1 VANTIRA
8 VLDQADCELQLLKR
22 GKTIVRTTLW
32 FAGAGV
38 AAVICVAALA
48 FASAT
53 VGNAAPAL
61 DVPELDGQTFD
72 LSAQR
77 GKVVIVN
84 FWATWCPP
92 CREEMPALD
101 AFYRRYHGQGLEM
114 IGVSADRPHDRS
126 DVIKVMQ
133 SFTYPAAMLDDAK
146 VNEFGTPDALPMT
159 VVVDSNGVVRA
170 KLTPDQTQVTEK
182 NLSDAVLPLLPQNP
196 AAHASVNP
204 GGPK

>member
-1 VANTIRA
+1 M
-8 VLDQADCELQLLKR
+8 
-22 GKTIVRTTLW
+22 LW

-38 AAVICVAALA
+38 AAIICVAALA

-53 VGNAAPAL
+53 VGDAAPVL

-77 GKVVIVN
+77 GKVVVVN

-114 IGVSADRPHDRS
+114 IGLSADRARDRS
-126 DVIKVMQ
+126 DVTKVMQ
-133 SFTYPAAMLDDAK
+133 SYSYPAAMLDDAK
-146 VNEFGTPDALPMT
+146 ANEFGTPDTLPMT
-159 VVVDSNGVVRA
+159 VVVDGNGVVRA
-170 KLTPDQTQVTEK
+170 KLTPDQTPVTEK
-182 NLSDAVLPLLPQNP
+182 SLSDAVLPLLPQNS
-196 AAHASVNP
+196 ATHASANP
-204 GGPK
+204 GDPNAKP